1 MAGETP
7 HDTPFDAGSPNAPTP
22 ADGSGA
28 RETFLSFLRA
38 DLQSLAIAWGGG
50 WFFGLMFVSMAL
62 TLEDASR
69 IAGVAAGGVFLMI
82 APGSYATWET
92 WRGYRYS
99 IGKGRRKSRA
109 VETPNA
115 E

>member
-7 HDTPFDAGSPNAPTP
+7 HDAPFDAGSTDAPTP
-22 ADGSGA
+22 VADSGE

-50 WFFGLMFVSMAL
+50 WFFGLMFLSMAL
-62 TLEDASR
+62 TLEDATR
-69 IAGVAAGGVFLMI
+69 IAGVAAGSVFLMI
-82 APGSYATWET
+82 APGSYATWDT

-109 VETPNA
+109 GES
-115 E
+115 

>member
-7 HDTPFDAGSPNAPTP
+7 HETPFDAGSTDAPTP
-22 ADGSGA
+22 AADSGG
-28 RETFLSFLRA
+28 RKSLLSFLRK
-38 DLQSLAIAWGGG
+38 DLQGLAIAWGGG
-50 WFFGLMFVSMAL
+50 WFFGLMFVSSAF
-62 TLEDASR
+62 TVEGANTA
-69 IAGVAAGGVFLMI
+69 AGVTAGVFLMI

-109 VETPNA
+109 GESQNA
-115 E
+115 G

>member
-1 MAGETP
+1 MASETP
-7 HDTPFDAGSPNAPTP
+7 HDTPFDAGSTDAPTQ
-22 ADGSGA
+22 ADDSGE
-28 RETFLSFLRA
+28 RETFLSFLRR

-62 TLEDASR
+62 TLEDPTR

-82 APGSYATWET
+82 APGSYATWEA

-99 IGKGRRKSRA
+99 TGKGRRKSRTG
-109 VETPNA
+109 ESQNA
-115 E
+115 G